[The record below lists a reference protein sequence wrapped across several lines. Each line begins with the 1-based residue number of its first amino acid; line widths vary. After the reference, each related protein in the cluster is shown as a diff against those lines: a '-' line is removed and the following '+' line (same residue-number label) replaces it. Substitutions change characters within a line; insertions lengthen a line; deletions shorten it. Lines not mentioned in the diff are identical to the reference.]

1 MSIKVVCQ
9 NGHTFHAMVSL
20 AGRQTPCPVCRSLV
34 SVPSDKGV
42 DIFDFATTT
51 TVENASPAAQSPVG
65 TNQAGYAGQQFATPS
80 SKNKSLFWPI
90 LIVFTTVFTL
100 FVMGFVAL
108 GVIFLALGGIG
119 KDLSENVLQKS
130 IGPQPVAPQAEY
142 QARHESQPIQGEHA
156 YVWKGADPWD
166 GPEDRRIE
174 PLTDPVSVDGLGKIA
189 ENRNL
194 RELGGFADRNVRSE
208 VGKSRIAIPSPSDTK
223 SKTELSQANKGS
235 NLLEIDLPA
244 LPWRAAYAPD
254 SGSLLLSSDDHGFL
268 VYSLNSFSGTEI
280 SPVRRY
286 DVKGLPSAACYKP
299 GATRNQFV
307 FTGSSDD
314 VLYVVDSA
322 TGEAIS
328 KVQLTQ
334 GSSIV
339 SLVSSSNPNDPFV
352 YVLSLVKNANNDNP
366 VGMLGRI
373 NLSTAE
379 QSYVTQ
385 FQCYSIA
392 VTPDGERLAVA
403 STKGFQIADWE
414 CLSLVEKGDFG
425 FSDPTGR
432 HVVIENFSGG
442 SDTFFIGGR
451 VSNGRFFADTAS
463 GNLVNIA
470 SFNALAG
477 FSELPI
483 VVGIDPQKKICF
495 ASKLDLTIRES
506 IDVPNL
512 ESGNSPS
519 VTGEMRAVLRTRYLP
534 GKDVS
539 HTFCDDKRGVALVI
553 GDKKLLVARI
563 DKDLW
568 ANEPIGS
575 AVLAEVPREVI
586 PGVPLALPIK
596 LQAGEVEVIRTFYR
610 NLDMG
615 DPKRQLALIDLD
627 KLKQPMVVLDR
638 EIKSEDTEIV
648 VRGDVGTIANA
659 GWVRI
664 DNELMEVVAIDG
676 SRLNVRRE
684 RPVLHQGGGYVYPVD
699 KDGRTRE
706 VDILQD
712 VANNGSEQLCLMA
725 SITAAQ
731 NKIFVQSLTFFET
744 RRLPIRIRVD
754 DEVMAVVA
762 VDDRDDSL
770 VVERNDRSGHSVSA
784 QVEVLDGSSGAGDE
798 KDDHTPRIENGIL
811 KWTPSIEQ
819 LGPRTLRLRV
829 TESGISREVGYRF
842 NVAYPSMGVAGF
854 EIQAIRPDTA
864 GNNLAVV
871 WGQTTTGIPPEL
883 PRLAEAIPQTFIGVF
898 DLERKELIRHRILVN
913 RVSNAAMHEGFI
925 YAVLGGRVH
934 REFGEDERFSY
945 NGSSLVCFDASALEA
960 REFAP
965 INGDASLVRVI
976 AGKYIGVRSTNN
988 VNYCFEIG
996 ALKPVHG
1003 PDYTTRVPTFGK
1015 IGENWVWDGVLYD
1028 KQFEKPQ
1035 LLITAHSYLPYHAN
1049 VVSESLFFVG
1059 SGSRGVHYIRPTTSG
1074 FASGGC
1080 LSAGYSDLSKEKGF
1094 VVSETLPVFMIPTNT
1109 GLAFAKSN
1117 TFDLPSSAQAGQS
1130 TSYPLH
1136 IFPKDAPHGG
1146 SIPDSITVHENKVFV
1161 CRNGRVV
1168 EFADSVFHDQLRH
1181 SNDLKLEHRQERFT
1195 LELDQEYTVKYSAEG
1210 ATKYTMYLY
1219 VDPRSSSYI
1228 DQLNSPQAY
1237 EARGVTKLESNDGFF
1252 RISAP
1257 RSAIVERAMTFVA
1270 STFPADESEV
1280 AAEKYVSLCREAF
1293 ETLTGRALLTVP
1305 VPYYAV
1311 VIAESNDASVGK
1323 AYMSHV
1329 YLVEVPQKEFK
1340 SSRR

>member
-34 SVPSDKGV
+34 SVPSGKGV
-42 DIFDFATTT
+42 DIFEFATSAS
-51 TVENASPAAQSPVG
+51 VENASPSSQSPVG
-65 TNQAGYAGQQFATPS
+65 ANQAGYAGQQFATPS

-90 LIVFTTVFTL
+90 LIVFNTVFTL

-130 IGPQPVAPQAEY
+130 IDPQPVAPQAEF
-142 QARHESQPIQGEHA
+142 QARQESQPTQGEHA

-174 PLTDPVSVDGLGKIA
+174 PLTIPVSVDGLDKIA
-189 ENRNL
+189 ETRDL
-194 RELGGFADRNVRSE
+194 RELGGIADRNVRSE
-208 VGKSRIAIPSPSDTK
+208 VEKSRIAIPSPSDTK

-268 VYSLNSFSGTEI
+268 AYSLNSFSGTEI
-280 SPVRRY
+280 SPIRRY

-299 GATRNQFV
+299 GSTRNQFV

-352 YVLSLVKNANNDNP
+352 YVLSLVKNANRDTP

-373 NLSTAE
+373 NLSTGE
-379 QSYVTQ
+379 QSYITQ
-385 FQCYSIA
+385 FDCVSLA
-392 VTPDGERLAVA
+392 VSADGKLLAVA
-403 STKGFQIADWE
+403 SSYGFQVGDWE
-414 CLSLVEKGDFG
+414 CLSLVKKGNVG
-425 FSDPTGR
+425 FIDPTGGR
-432 HVVIENFSGG
+432 VAIEKFYGG
-442 SDTFFIGGR
+442 GISVFVGRR
-451 VSNGRFFADTAS
+451 VSNGRFFVDTAS
-463 GNLVNIA
+463 GSLVNEA
-470 SFNALAG
+470 TFNTLG
-477 FSELPI
+477 SFSELPI
-483 VVGIDPQKKICF
+483 VVGFDPQKKICF
-495 ASKLDLTIRES
+495 ASKLDCMIRES

-512 ESGNSPS
+512 ESARSLS
-519 VTGEMRAVLRTRYLP
+519 VKGELRAEYRTCDLP
-534 GKDVS
+534 GKDIM
-539 HTFCDDKRGVALVI
+539 HAFCDDKRGVALVI

-568 ANEPIGS
+568 ANEPVGS
-575 AVLAEVPREVI
+575 AVLADVPRNVI

-596 LQAGEVEVIRTFYR
+596 LEKGEVEIIQTYYR
-610 NLDMG
+610 IFDSG
-615 DPKRQLALIDLD
+615 DAKQQLALVDED
-627 KLKQPMVVLDR
+627 KLKQPLVVWGND
-638 EIKSEDTEIV
+638 IKSEDKEIV
-648 VRGDVGTIANA
+648 VSRDAGEIAKA

-676 SRLNVRRE
+676 SRLKVRRE
-684 RPVLHQGGGYVYPVD
+684 RPVPHQQGRYVFPVD

-706 VDILQD
+706 GDILQD
-712 VANNGSEQLCLMA
+712 LANDGSDQLRLMA

-744 RRLPIRIRVD
+744 RRLPLRIRID

-762 VDDRDDSL
+762 VDDSDDSL

-784 QVEVLDGSSGAGDE
+784 QVEVLEGSTGAGDE
-798 KDDHTPRIENGIL
+798 KGDHTPRIENGIL
-811 KWTPSIEQ
+811 KWTPSNEQ

-871 WGQTTTGIPPEL
+871 WGQTTTGVPPEL
-883 PRLAEAIPQTFIGVF
+883 PRLADAIPQTFIGVF
-898 DLERKELIRHRILVN
+898 DLERKEMIRHRILVN

-925 YAVLGGRVH
+925 YAVLGGKVH
-934 REFGEDERFSY
+934 REFGEDERFSH

-976 AGKYIGVRSTNN
+976 AGKYIGVRSTDNA
-988 VNYCFEIG
+988 NYCFEIG

-1003 PDYTTRVPTFGK
+1003 PDYTTGVPTFGK

-1059 SGSRGVHYIRPTTSG
+1059 SGSRGVQYIRPTTSG

-1080 LSAGYSDLSKEKGF
+1080 LNAGYSDLSNEKGF

-1117 TFDLPSSAQAGQS
+1117 TFDLPSPAQAGQS

-1136 IFPKDAPHGG
+1136 IFAKGDPYGG
-1146 SIPDSITVHENKVFV
+1146 SIPDSITLHENKVFV

-1195 LELDQEYTVKYSAEG
+1195 LELDQENTVKYSAEG
-1210 ATKYTMYLY
+1210 ATKYTLYLY

-1237 EARGVTKLESNDGFF
+1237 EARGVTKLESNDGVF

-1340 SSRR
+1340 SSTR